1 MHYSLTVASSITK
14 HSQPVSSLCS
24 LSFAAFHQPWP
35 ENPWE
40 SRPVW
45 VWFPA
50 GNSPCLLSDPPNIFM
65 YLLYSRWTPPS
76 PPLPWPLCCAPIVS
90 PPSALLGARP
100 PPLLPPLLRVI
111 RIEKENPVPRG
122 YSRHWMNN
130 GRWSRG
136 KKRKDNWLLNG
147 LDVLILLLWYHVGS
161 QLDVIHSFI
170 HSFIHSILSFS
181 VYLYS
186 YSEWYALCTLS
197 QQLSRI
203 KLNDSILCIIYHSI
217 HRKSEFSV

>member
-1 MHYSLTVASSITK
+1 MARKPLGKPSGVSLVSRG
-14 HSQPVSSLCS
+14 QLFPV
-24 LSFAAFHQPWP
+24 
-35 ENPWE
+35 
-40 SRPVW
+40 
-45 VWFPA
+45 
-50 GNSPCLLSDPPNIFM
+50 LSDPPNICI
-65 YLLYSRWTPPS
+65 YSRWMPPS

-100 PPLLPPLLRVI
+100 PPLLPPLLLVI

-122 YSRHWMNN
+122 YSRHWMSN

-170 HSFIHSILSFS
+170 HSFNSIFFCLSVLVLWM
-181 VYLYS
+181 VYLVII
-186 YSEWYALCTLS
+186 CTHKS
-197 QQLSRI
+197 ALSRI
-203 KLNDSILCIIYHSI
+203 KLNDRILCIIYHSI